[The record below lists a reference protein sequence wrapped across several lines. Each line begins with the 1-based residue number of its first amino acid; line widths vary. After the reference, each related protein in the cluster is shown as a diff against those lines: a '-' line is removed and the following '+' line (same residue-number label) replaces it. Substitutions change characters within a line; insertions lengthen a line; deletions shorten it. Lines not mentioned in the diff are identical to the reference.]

1 MKTVHLL
8 YVTDAWLSTGSK
20 VLAGV
25 ATSKKGRDRMVR
37 DLLRNHL
44 YTKATRDEIADAIK
58 QVDESG
64 QTQTLSER
72 HDIELLCEE
81 TYTNTVNY

>member
-20 VLAGV
+20 VLVGV
-25 ATSKKGRDRMVR
+25 ATSKKSRDRMVR

-44 YTKATRDEIADAIK
+44 NTRPTRDEIADAVR
-58 QVDESG
+58 QVDKSG

-81 TYTNTVNY
+81 TYTNTVDY